1 MADNITVSRGTGDEV
16 HWPLFDDAGAPIT
29 DFTGWTAKSQ
39 VRTYFGVVTDDPDTE
54 EVESNLL
61 HEFDYRFDDEGIY
74 LVYTAAETQAWEFLR
89 GVGDIKVFKSGV
101 QAQRPIRFYLW
112 VSQTATE

>member
-1 MADNITVSRGTGDEV
+1 MADNVTISRGTGGEV
-16 HWPLFDDAGAPIT
+16 HWPLFDAAGAPIT

-39 VRTYFGVVTDDPDTE
+39 ARTYFGEELDDPDTTE
-54 EVESNLL
+54 IESNLL
-61 HEFDYRFDDEGIY
+61 HEFAYRFADSGIY
-74 LVYTAAETQAWEFLR
+74 LTYTSTETQAWTFLR

-112 VSQTATE
+112 VSQTATV